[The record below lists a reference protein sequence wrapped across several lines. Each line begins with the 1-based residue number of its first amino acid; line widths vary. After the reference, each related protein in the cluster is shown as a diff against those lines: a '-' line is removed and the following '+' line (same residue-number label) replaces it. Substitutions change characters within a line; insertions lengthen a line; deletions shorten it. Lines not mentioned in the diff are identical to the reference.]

1 MHAKGFHQ
9 VRRVPDGWQAAARL
23 FQASRRSGKVR
34 VERFEVGLLEIDGL
48 PAAIGIPIGFN
59 CQAVGNACPLHLL
72 VNPLPAGG
80 FKHKQVFPIHNQEGV
95 VVIET
100 VIKTTIS
107 ALTMFFQQ
115 TDNHIAGFLG
125 GAAAFQAQPQQIHA
139 RQTGFGIFSPG
150 ENSFIANANT
160 EFIHAHLSAP
170 HPRGPRKQQRV
181 GMPSLFDAEVGRLEL
196 FPGGMIRGG
205 VIFSDLRLVWGA
217 IAVFGEK
224 CFSGGK
230 QPNCVAHT
238 HLQL

>member
-1 MHAKGFHQ
+1 M
-9 VRRVPDGWQAAARL
+9 
-23 FQASRRSGKVR
+23 
-34 VERFEVGLLEIDGL
+34 GLLEIDGL
-48 PAAIGIPIGFN
+48 PAAVGIPIGFN
-59 CQAVGNACPLHLL
+59 CQAVGDACPLHLL
-72 VNPLPAGG
+72 IDPLSAGS
-80 FKHKQVFPIHNQEGV
+80 FKHEQVFPIHDQEGV

-150 ENSFIANANT
+150 EDGFVANT
-160 EFIHAHLSAP
+160 NTELIHAHLSAP

-196 FPGGMIRGG
+196 LPGGMIRGG
-205 VIFSDLRLVWGA
+205 VIFSDLRLVWRA